1 MNELLEL
8 IEKQN
13 QVLRLMNTD
22 ITELKNEVYFLRK
35 KVKKLEEER
44 DDGK

>member
-13 QVLRLMNTD
+13 QVLRMMNTD

-35 KVKKLEEER
+35 KVKKLEGER